1 MYSRQKIKMRNIVLN
16 QSVSKAKIIL
26 NEYYLC
32 NNCTGRLFAKKMGL
46 SSNQLLGEKIKNR
59 LNFKASKKCYICKEI
74 HSNLQSIIDRML
86 EQSSDYEFSTF
97 VLGAILKPSI
107 IDRDDLIRSKF
118 KLKGIDSV
126 KTGITKELSKKF
138 VMKTKKKIDFLYPDL
153 TLTYNFKNDS
163 CKLQTRTLIL
173 SGRYVKKNRGLPQK
187 QAPCINCN
195 GKGCLQ
201 CNNHGFSNFTSV
213 EGKIAKFLFEKF
225 SGSQTKITWIGGED
239 KNSLVLGNGRPFF
252 AKLYNPKKRTARLQ
266 KKHALDKLEI
276 HNLKIISKI
285 PKKVISF
292 RSRIK
297 LSILTEQKITQTS
310 LEPLKILKK
319 TSIIEIFE
327 KPNKRT
333 QKSIYQLKFK
343 KSSPKSFL
351 IWITADG
358 GLPIKRFVEGNNV
371 HPNLS
376 ELLGNKCSCKEFDFH
391 KVDLLNI

>member
-1 MYSRQKIKMRNIVLN
+1 MYSRQKIKMGNNFLD

-26 NEYYLC
+26 NEYDIC

-46 SSNQLLGEKIKNR
+46 SSNQLLGKKIKNL
-59 LNFKASKKCYICKEI
+59 LNFKSSKNCYICKEI
-74 HSNLQSIIDRML
+74 HSNLQSIVDRML

-118 KLKGIDSV
+118 KLQGIDSV

-138 VMKTKKKIDFLYPDL
+138 AMKTKKKIDYLYPDL
-153 TLTYNFKNDS
+153 TFTYNFKNDS
-163 CKLQTRTLIL
+163 CELQTRTLIL

-225 SGSQTKITWIGGED
+225 FGTHTKITWIGGED

-252 AKLYNPKKRTARLQ
+252 VKLYDPKKRVARFQ
-266 KKHALDKLEI
+266 KKYDLDELEI
-276 HNLKIISKI
+276 HNLKIISQS
-285 PKKVISF
+285 PKNVISF
-292 RSRIK
+292 RSTIK
-297 LSILTEQKITQTS
+297 LSILTEQKLTQKS
-310 LEPLKILKK
+310 LEPLKTLKK
-319 TSIIEIFE
+319 TFIEIFE

-333 QKSIYQLKFK
+333 QKSIYKIKFK

-351 IWITADG
+351 IWITTEG

-376 ELLGNKCSCKEFDFH
+376 ELLGNKCRCKEFDFH
-391 KVDLLNI
+391 KVDLLNF

>member
-1 MYSRQKIKMRNIVLN
+1 M
-16 QSVSKAKIIL
+16 
-26 NEYYLC
+26 
-32 NNCTGRLFAKKMGL
+32 L
-46 SSNQLLGEKIKNR
+46 SSNQLLGKKIKNR
-59 LNFKASKKCYICKEI
+59 LNFKSSNTCYICKEI
-74 HSNLQSIIDRML
+74 HSNLQLIVDIML
-86 EQSSDYEFSTF
+86 KQSFDYEFFTF

-118 KLKGIDSV
+118 KLQGIDSV

-138 VMKTKKKIDFLYPDL
+138 AMKTKKKMDFLYPDL

-163 CKLQTRTLIL
+163 CELQTRTLIL

-225 SGSQTKITWIGGED
+225 SNTRTKISWVGGED

-252 AKLYNPKKRTARLQ
+252 AKLYNPKKRAVRLQ
-266 KKHALDKLEI
+266 KKYALDELEI
-276 HNLKIISKI
+276 HNMKIISKI

-292 RSRIK
+292 RSTIK
-297 LSILTEQKITQTS
+297 LSILTEQKLKQKS
-310 LEPLKILKK
+310 LEPLKTLKK
-319 TSIIEIFE
+319 TTIEIFE

-333 QKSIYQLKFK
+333 QKSIYRIKFK

-351 IWITADG
+351 QKKERMDYKW
-358 GLPIKRFVEGNNV
+358 LP
-371 HPNLS
+371 
-376 ELLGNKCSCKEFDFH
+376 
-391 KVDLLNI
+391 

>member
-1 MYSRQKIKMRNIVLN
+1 MYSRQKIKMGNNLLD
-16 QSVSKAKIIL
+16 QSISQAKIIL
-26 NEYYLC
+26 NEYDIC
-32 NNCTGRLFAKKMGL
+32 DNCTGRLFAKKMGL
-46 SSNQLLGEKIKNR
+46 SSNQLLGKKIKNR
-59 LNFKASKKCYICKEI
+59 LNFKSSKICYICKEI
-74 HSNLQSIIDRML
+74 HSHIQSIVDRML
-86 EQSSDYEFSTF
+86 EQSSGYEFSTF

-118 KLKGIDSV
+118 KLQGIDSV

-138 VMKTKKKIDFLYPDL
+138 AMKTKKKIDFLYPDL
-153 TLTYNFKNDS
+153 TFTYNFKNDS
-163 CKLQTRTLIL
+163 CELQTRTLIF

-213 EGKIAKFLFEKF
+213 EGKITKFLFKKF
-225 SGSQTKITWIGGED
+225 SGTQTKITWIGGED

-252 AKLYNPKKRTARLQ
+252 VKLYNPKKRVARLQ
-266 KKHALDKLEI
+266 KKYVIDELEI
-276 HNLKIISKI
+276 HNMKIISKI

-292 RSRIK
+292 RSTIK
-297 LSILTEQKITQTS
+297 LLILTEQKLKQKS
-310 LEPLKILKK
+310 LEPLKTLKK
-319 TSIIEIFE
+319 TPIEIFE
-327 KPNKRT
+327 KPNKKT
-333 QKSIYQLKFK
+333 KKSIYRIKFK

-358 GLPIKRFVEGNNV
+358 GLPIKRFVEGNNI

-376 ELLGNKCSCKEFDFH
+376 ELLGNKCRCKEFDFH

>member
-1 MYSRQKIKMRNIVLN
+1 MYSRQKIKMGNNILDK
-16 QSVSKAKIIL
+16 SVSQAKIIL
-26 NEYYLC
+26 NEYDIC
-32 NNCTGRLFAKKMGL
+32 DNCTGRLFAKKMGL
-46 SSNQLLGEKIKNR
+46 LSNQLLGKKIKNR
-59 LNFKASKKCYICKEI
+59 LNFKSSKTCYICKEI
-74 HSNLQSIIDRML
+74 HSNLQSIVERML

-118 KLKGIDSV
+118 KLQGIDSV

-138 VMKTKKKIDFLYPDL
+138 AMKTKKKIDYLYPDL
-153 TLTYNFKNDS
+153 TFTYNFKNDS
-163 CKLQTRTLIL
+163 CELQTRTLIL

-225 SGSQTKITWIGGED
+225 FGTHTKITWIGGED

-252 AKLYNPKKRTARLQ
+252 VKLYDPKKRVARFQ
-266 KKHALDKLEI
+266 KKYDLDELEI
-276 HNLKIISKI
+276 HNLKIISQS
-285 PKKVISF
+285 PKNVISF
-292 RSRIK
+292 RSTIK
-297 LSILTEQKITQTS
+297 LSILTEQKLTQKS
-310 LEPLKILKK
+310 LEPLKTLKK
-319 TSIIEIFE
+319 TFIEIFE

-333 QKSIYQLKFK
+333 QKSIYQIKFK

-351 IWITADG
+351 IWITTEG

-376 ELLGNKCSCKEFDFH
+376 ELLGNKCRCKEFDFH
-391 KVDLLNI
+391 KVDLLNF

>member
-1 MYSRQKIKMRNIVLN
+1 MGNNLLD
-16 QSVSKAKIIL
+16 QSISQAKIIL
-26 NEYYLC
+26 NEYDIRD
-32 NNCTGRLFAKKMGL
+32 NCTGRLFAKKMGL
-46 SSNQLLGEKIKNR
+46 SSNQLLGKKIKNR
-59 LNFKASKKCYICKEI
+59 LNFKSSKICYICKEI
-74 HSNLQSIIDRML
+74 HSHIQSIVDRML
-86 EQSSDYEFSTF
+86 AQSSDYEFSTF

-118 KLKGIDSV
+118 KLQGIDGV
-126 KTGITKELSKKF
+126 KTSITKELSKKYA
-138 VMKTKKKIDFLYPDL
+138 MKTKKKIDFLNPEL
-153 TLTYNFKNDS
+153 TFTYNFKNDS
-163 CKLQTRTLIL
+163 CELQTRTLIL

-187 QAPCINCN
+187 QSSCINCN

-213 EGKIAKFLFEKF
+213 EGKIAEFLFEKF
-225 SGSQTKITWIGGED
+225 SGTQTKITWIGGED

-252 AKLYNPKKRTARLQ
+252 VKLYNPKKRVARLP
-266 KKHALDKLEI
+266 KKFSLDEIEI

-292 RSRIK
+292 RSSIK
-297 LSILTEQKITQTS
+297 LSILTEQKLTQKS
-310 LEPLKILKK
+310 LEPLKTLKK
-319 TSIIEIFE
+319 TSIEIFE

-333 QKSIYQLKFK
+333 QKSIYGIKFK

-351 IWITADG
+351 IWFTADG

-376 ELLGNKCSCKEFDFH
+376 ELLGNKCRCKEFDFH

>member
-1 MYSRQKIKMRNIVLN
+1 MGNNILDK
-16 QSVSKAKIIL
+16 SVSQAKIIL
-26 NEYYLC
+26 NEYDLC

-59 LNFKASKKCYICKEI
+59 LNFKSSKTCYICKEI
-74 HSNLQSIIDRML
+74 HSNLQLIVDIML
-86 EQSSDYEFSTF
+86 KQSFDYEFFTF

-118 KLKGIDSV
+118 KLQGIDSV
-126 KTGITKELSKKF
+126 KTSITKELSKKF
-138 VMKTKKKIDFLYPDL
+138 AMKTKKKMDFLYPDL

-163 CKLQTRTLIL
+163 CELQTRTLIL

-225 SGSQTKITWIGGED
+225 SSTRIKISWVGGED

-252 AKLYNPKKRTARLQ
+252 AKLYNPKKRAVRLQ
-266 KKHALDKLEI
+266 KKYVLDELEI

-292 RSRIK
+292 RSTIK
-297 LSILTEQKITQTS
+297 LSILTEQKLKQKS
-310 LEPLKILKK
+310 LEPLKTLKK
-319 TSIIEIFE
+319 TSIEIFE

-333 QKSIYQLKFK
+333 QKSIYRIKFK

-351 IWITADG
+351 VWITADG

-371 HPNLS
+371 KPNLS
-376 ELLGNKCSCKEFDFH
+376 ELLGNKCRCKQFDFH
-391 KVDLLNI
+391 NVDLLNI

>member
-1 MYSRQKIKMRNIVLN
+1 MYSRQKIKMGNNILD
-16 QSVSKAKIIL
+16 QSTSQAKIIL
-26 NEYYLC
+26 NEYDLC
-32 NNCTGRLFAKKMGL
+32 DNCTGRLFAKKMGL
-46 SSNQLLGEKIKNR
+46 SSNQLLGKKIKNR
-59 LNFKASKKCYICKEI
+59 LNFKSSKICYICKGI
-74 HSNLQSIIDRML
+74 HSNLQSIVDRML

-118 KLKGIDSV
+118 KLQGIDSV
-126 KTGITKELSKKF
+126 KTGITKEISKKF
-138 VMKTKKKIDFLYPDL
+138 AMKTKKKIDFLYPDL
-153 TLTYNFKNDS
+153 TFTYNFKNDS
-163 CKLQTRTLIL
+163 CELQTRTLTL

-187 QAPCINCN
+187 QSSCINCN

-201 CNNHGFSNFTSV
+201 CSNHGFSNFTSV
-213 EGKIAKFLFEKF
+213 EGKIAEFLFKKF
-225 SGSQTKITWIGGED
+225 SGTQTKITWIGGED

-252 AKLYNPKKRTARLQ
+252 VKLFNPKKRVARLL
-266 KKHALDKLEI
+266 KKYALDEIEI

-292 RSRIK
+292 RSTIK
-297 LSILTEQKITQTS
+297 LSILTEKKLTQKS
-310 LEPLKILKK
+310 LEPLKTLKK
-319 TSIIEIFE
+319 TFIEIFE

-333 QKSIYQLKFK
+333 QKSIYQIKFK

-351 IWITADG
+351 IWLTADG

-376 ELLGNKCSCKEFDFH
+376 ELLGNKCRCKEFDFH

>member
-1 MYSRQKIKMRNIVLN
+1 MGNIIFD
-16 QSVSKAKIIL
+16 QSVSQAKIIL
-26 NEYYLC
+26 NEYDIC

-59 LNFKASKKCYICKEI
+59 LNFKSSKICYICKEI
-74 HSNLQSIIDRML
+74 HSNLQLIVDRML
-86 EQSSDYEFSTF
+86 DQSSDYEFSTF

-107 IDRDDLIRSKF
+107 IDKDDLIRSKF
-118 KLKGIDSV
+118 KLQGIDSV

-138 VMKTKKKIDFLYPDL
+138 AMKTKKMIDFLNPDL
-153 TLTYNFKNDS
+153 TFTYNFKNDS
-163 CKLQTRTLIL
+163 CELQTRTLIL
-173 SGRYVKKNRGLPQK
+173 SGRYVKKNRGLSQK
-187 QAPCINCN
+187 QSSCINCN

-225 SGSQTKITWIGGED
+225 SGTQTKITWIGGEE

-252 AKLYNPKKRTARLQ
+252 VKLYNPKKRVSRLS
-266 KKHALDKLEI
+266 KKYALDELEI
-276 HNLKIISKI
+276 YNLKIISKI

-292 RSRIK
+292 RSSIK
-297 LSILTEQKITQTS
+297 LSILTEQKLTQKS
-310 LEPLKILKK
+310 LELLKTLKK
-319 TSIIEIFE
+319 TSIEIFE

-333 QKSIYQLKFK
+333 QKSIYRIKFK

-376 ELLGNKCSCKEFDFH
+376 ELLGNKCKCKEFDFH